1 MLDATDCV
9 VLEANVKKE
18 ASELVG
24 LSEGAVDSPS
34 KAVSILSASLDATAR
49 IISDA
54 LRMDSLSKWARVF
67 FSSYVGS
74 SVCATA
80 AAAR

>member
-24 LSEGAVDSPS
+24 LSESVVDSPS

-49 IISDA
+49 MISDA
-54 LRMDSLSKWARVF
+54 LRMDSLSK
-67 FSSYVGS
+67 
-74 SVCATA
+74 
-80 AAAR
+80 